1 MSRTLDL
8 SAYSIEIDGRVL
20 RMKPDADGYAT
31 AFMWA
36 FLMALLLGVQW
47 WSFGE
52 SKDPRRVAF
61 GNLSAEE
68 QTEFLR
74 AGKEAEHRVELIRR
88 QLSELQ
94 VNSMLGKNV
103 SSVMMEKITKLNQ
116 DLMKAK
122 KQARDFVVPAPPL
135 PRPIS
140 AMVYRTCQVLFV
152 ISAVLPFVVL
162 PFVRPKV
169 VYEGLPGEGVFVV
182 TLIPWVWWYRQGVIG
197 LHAITPAV
205 KREVRFSGRGTD
217 RQEHDA
223 GFIWM
228 IRLTPQPVNSFE
240 LGDHEFRIVL
250 KLMPNKGMVRD
261 QLPSYVRAPLRYFE
275 GVTGLQH
282 DRILVE
288 DVIATNRMKAAMRK
302 RLEVIHV
309 HSAE

>member
-8 SAYSIEIDGRVL
+8 SGYSLEVDGREL
-20 RMKPDADGYAT
+20 RMKPNADGYAH

-36 FLMALLLGVQW
+36 FLMVLLLGVQW

-61 GNLSAEE
+61 DKLSAEE
-68 QTEFLR
+68 QIEFLR
-74 AGKEAEHRVELIRR
+74 AGKEAEHRVELIQG
-88 QLSELQ
+88 QLSKLQ

-103 SSVMMEKITKLNQ
+103 SSVRMEKIIKLNQ

-122 KQARDFVVPAPPL
+122 KQTRDFVVPEPPP

-152 ISAVLPFVVL
+152 ISALLPFVIL
-162 PFVRPKV
+162 PFIRPKI
-169 VYEGLPGEGVFVV
+169 VYQGLPGEGVFVV
-182 TLIPWVWWYRQGVIG
+182 TLIPWVWQYRQGVTG
-197 LHAITPAV
+197 FHAITPAV
-205 KREVRFSGRGTD
+205 KREVRFYGRGTD
-217 RQEHDA
+217 TQEADM

-228 IRLTPQPVNSFE
+228 IRLTTQPVRSFE
-240 LGDHEFRIVL
+240 LGDHEFRIIL
-250 KLMPNKGMVRD
+250 KLMPDKGMVTD
-261 QLPSYVRAPLRYFE
+261 QLPMYVRDPLRFFE

-288 DVIATNRMKAAMRK
+288 DVIATNAPNAAMRK
-302 RLEVIHV
+302 RLDVIHV
-309 HSAE
+309 HSA

>member
-8 SAYSIEIDGRVL
+8 SGYSLEVDGREL
-20 RMKPDADGYAT
+20 RMKPNADGYAG

-36 FLMALLLGVQW
+36 FLMVLLLGVQW

-61 GNLSAEE
+61 DKLSAEE

-74 AGKEAEHRVELIRR
+74 AGKEAEHRVELIQG
-88 QLSELQ
+88 QLSKLQ

-103 SSVMMEKITKLNQ
+103 SSVRMEKIIKLNQ

-122 KQARDFVVPAPPL
+122 KQTRDFVVPEPPP
-135 PRPIS
+135 PRPFS

-152 ISAVLPFVVL
+152 ISALLPFAIL
-162 PFVRPKV
+162 PFIRPKI
-169 VYEGLPGEGVFVV
+169 VYQGLPGEGVFVV
-182 TLIPWVWWYRQGVIG
+182 TLIPWVWQYRQGVTG
-197 LHAITPAV
+197 FHAITPAV
-205 KREVRFSGRGTD
+205 KREVRFYGRGTD
-217 RQEHDA
+217 TQEADM

-228 IRLTPQPVNSFE
+228 IRLTTQPVRSFE
-240 LGDHEFRIVL
+240 LGDHEFRIIL
-250 KLMPNKGMVRD
+250 KLMPDKGMVTD
-261 QLPSYVRAPLRYFE
+261 QLPMYVRDPLRFFE

-288 DVIATNRMKAAMRK
+288 DVIATNAPNAAMRK
-302 RLEVIHV
+302 RLDVIHV
-309 HSAE
+309 HSA

>member
-8 SAYSIEIDGRVL
+8 SGYSLEVDGREL
-20 RMKPDADGYAT
+20 RMKPNADGYAH

-36 FLMALLLGVQW
+36 FLMVLLLGVQW

-61 GNLSAEE
+61 DKLSAEE
-68 QTEFLR
+68 QTELLR
-74 AGKEAEHRVELIRR
+74 AGKEAEHRVELIQG
-88 QLSELQ
+88 QLSKLQ

-103 SSVMMEKITKLNQ
+103 SSVRMEKIIKLNQ

-122 KQARDFVVPAPPL
+122 KQTRDFVVPEPPP

-152 ISAVLPFVVL
+152 ISALLPFVIL
-162 PFVRPKV
+162 PFIRPKI
-169 VYEGLPGEGVFVV
+169 VYQGLPGEGVFVV
-182 TLIPWVWWYRQGVIG
+182 TLIPWVWQYRQGVTG
-197 LHAITPAV
+197 FHAITPAV
-205 KREVRFSGRGTD
+205 KREVRFYGRGTD
-217 RQEHDA
+217 TQEADM

-228 IRLTPQPVNSFE
+228 IRLTTQPVRSFE
-240 LGDHEFRIVL
+240 LGDHEFRIIL
-250 KLMPNKGMVRD
+250 KLMPDKGMVTD
-261 QLPSYVRAPLRYFE
+261 QLPMYVRDPLRFFE

-288 DVIATNRMKAAMRK
+288 DVIATNAPNAAMRK
-302 RLEVIHV
+302 RLDVIHV
-309 HSAE
+309 HSD

>member
-8 SAYSIEIDGRVL
+8 SGYSLEVDGREL
-20 RMKPDADGYAT
+20 RMKPNADGYAH

-36 FLMALLLGVQW
+36 FLMVLLLGVQW

-61 GNLSAEE
+61 DKLSAEE

-74 AGKEAEHRVELIRR
+74 AGKEAEHRVELIQG
-88 QLSELQ
+88 QLSKLQ

-103 SSVMMEKITKLNQ
+103 SSVRMEKIIKLNQ

-122 KQARDFVVPAPPL
+122 KQTRDFVVPEPPP

-152 ISAVLPFVVL
+152 ISALLPFAIL
-162 PFVRPKV
+162 PFIRPKI
-169 VYEGLPGEGVFVV
+169 VYQGLPGEGVFVV
-182 TLIPWVWWYRQGVIG
+182 TLIPWVWQYRQGVTG
-197 LHAITPAV
+197 FHAITPAV
-205 KREVRFSGRGTD
+205 KREVRFYGRGTD
-217 RQEHDA
+217 TQEADM

-228 IRLTPQPVNSFE
+228 IRLTTQPVRSFE
-240 LGDHEFRIVL
+240 LGDHEFRIIL
-250 KLMPNKGMVRD
+250 KLMPDKGMVTD
-261 QLPSYVRAPLRYFE
+261 QLPMYVRDPLRFFE

-288 DVIATNRMKAAMRK
+288 DVIATNAPNAAMRK
-302 RLEVIHV
+302 RLDVIHV
-309 HSAE
+309 HSA

>member
-8 SAYSIEIDGRVL
+8 SGYSLEVDGREL
-20 RMKPDADGYAT
+20 RMKPNADGYAH

-36 FLMALLLGVQW
+36 FLMVLLLGVQW

-61 GNLSAEE
+61 DKLSAEE

-74 AGKEAEHRVELIRR
+74 AGKEAEHRVELIQG
-88 QLSELQ
+88 QLSKLQ

-103 SSVMMEKITKLNQ
+103 SSVRMEKIIKLNQ

-122 KQARDFVVPAPPL
+122 KQTRDFVVPEPPP

-152 ISAVLPFVVL
+152 ISALLPFAIL
-162 PFVRPKV
+162 PFIRPKI
-169 VYEGLPGEGVFVV
+169 VYQGLPGEGVFVV
-182 TLIPWVWWYRQGVIG
+182 TLIPWVWQYRQGVTG
-197 LHAITPAV
+197 FHAITPAV
-205 KREVRFSGRGTD
+205 KREVRFYGRGTD
-217 RQEHDA
+217 TQEADM

-228 IRLTPQPVNSFE
+228 IRLTTQPVRSFE
-240 LGDHEFRIVL
+240 LGDHEFRIIL
-250 KLMPNKGMVRD
+250 KLMPDKGMVTD
-261 QLPSYVRAPLRYFE
+261 QLPMYVRDPLRFFE

-288 DVIATNRMKAAMRK
+288 DVVATNASNAAMRK
-302 RLEVIHV
+302 RLDVIHV
-309 HSAE
+309 HSA

>member
-8 SAYSIEIDGRVL
+8 SGYSLEVDGREL
-20 RMKPDADGYAT
+20 RMKPNADGYAR

-36 FLMALLLGVQW
+36 FLMVLLLGVQW

-61 GNLSAEE
+61 DKLSAEE

-74 AGKEAEHRVELIRR
+74 AGKEAEHRVELIQG
-88 QLSELQ
+88 QLSKLQ

-103 SSVMMEKITKLNQ
+103 SSVRMEKIIKLNQ

-122 KQARDFVVPAPPL
+122 KQTRDFVVPEPPP

-152 ISAVLPFVVL
+152 ISALLPFAIL
-162 PFVRPKV
+162 PFIRPKI
-169 VYEGLPGEGVFVV
+169 VYQGLPGEGVFVV
-182 TLIPWVWWYRQGVIG
+182 TLIPWVWQYRQGVTG
-197 LHAITPAV
+197 FHAITPAV
-205 KREVRFSGRGTD
+205 KREVRFYGRGTD
-217 RQEHDA
+217 TQEADM

-228 IRLTPQPVNSFE
+228 IRLTTQPVRSFE
-240 LGDHEFRIVL
+240 LGDHEFRIIL
-250 KLMPNKGMVRD
+250 KLMPDKGMVTD
-261 QLPSYVRAPLRYFE
+261 QLPMYVRDPLRFFE

-288 DVIATNRMKAAMRK
+288 DVIATNAPNAAMRK
-302 RLEVIHV
+302 RLDVIHV
-309 HSAE
+309 HSD

>member
-8 SAYSIEIDGRVL
+8 SGYSLEVDGREL
-20 RMKPDADGYAT
+20 RMKPNADGYAH

-36 FLMALLLGVQW
+36 FLMVLLLGVQW

-61 GNLSAEE
+61 DKLSAEE
-68 QTEFLR
+68 QIEFLR
-74 AGKEAEHRVELIRR
+74 AGKEAEHRVELIQG
-88 QLSELQ
+88 QLSKLQ

-103 SSVMMEKITKLNQ
+103 SSVRMEKIIKLNQ

-122 KQARDFVVPAPPL
+122 KQTRDFVVPEPPP

-152 ISAVLPFVVL
+152 ISALLPFAIL
-162 PFVRPKV
+162 PFIRPKI
-169 VYEGLPGEGVFVV
+169 VYQGLPGEGVFVV
-182 TLIPWVWWYRQGVIG
+182 TLIPWVWQYRQGVTG
-197 LHAITPAV
+197 FHAITPAV
-205 KREVRFSGRGTD
+205 KREVRFYGRGTD
-217 RQEHDA
+217 TQEADM

-228 IRLTPQPVNSFE
+228 IRLTTQPVRSFE
-240 LGDHEFRIVL
+240 LGDHEFRIIL
-250 KLMPNKGMVRD
+250 KLMPDKGMVTD
-261 QLPSYVRAPLRYFE
+261 QLPMYVRDPLRFFE

-288 DVIATNRMKAAMRK
+288 DVIATNASNAAMRK
-302 RLEVIHV
+302 RLDVIHV
-309 HSAE
+309 HSA

>member
-8 SAYSIEIDGRVL
+8 SGYSIEIDGREL

-36 FLMALLLGVQW
+36 FLMVLLLGVQW

-61 GNLSAEE
+61 DKLSADE

-74 AGKEAEHRVELIRR
+74 AGKEAEHRVELIQE
-88 QLSELQ
+88 QLSKLQ
-94 VNSMLGKNV
+94 VNSMVGKNV

-122 KQARDFVVPAPPL
+122 KQTREFVVPEPPP

-140 AMVYRTCQVLFV
+140 AMVYRTCQILFV
-152 ISAVLPFVVL
+152 ISAVLPFVL
-162 PFVRPKV
+162 IPCIRPRV
-169 VYEGLPGEGVFVV
+169 VYEGLPGEGVFTV

-197 LHAITPAV
+197 FHAITPSV
-205 KREVRFSGRGTD
+205 KREVRFSGRGSD
-217 RQEHDA
+217 RQVHDV

-228 IRLTPQPVNSFE
+228 IRLTPQPVESTKI
-240 LGDHEFRIVL
+240 GDSEFRVLL
-250 KLMPNKGMVRD
+250 KLMPDKGMVRD
-261 QLPSYVRAPLRYFE
+261 QLPVYVRAPLRFFE

-288 DVIATNRMKAAMRK
+288 DVIAINARKTAMRTTTD
-302 RLEVIHV
+302 VIYV
-309 HSAE
+309 QAS

>member
-8 SAYSIEIDGRVL
+8 SGYSLEVDGREL
-20 RMKPDADGYAT
+20 RMKPNADGYAH

-36 FLMALLLGVQW
+36 FLMVLLLGVQW

-61 GNLSAEE
+61 DKLSAEE

-74 AGKEAEHRVELIRR
+74 AGKEAEHRVELIQG
-88 QLSELQ
+88 QLSKLQ

-103 SSVMMEKITKLNQ
+103 SSVMMEKIIKLNQ

-122 KQARDFVVPAPPL
+122 KQTRNFVVPEPPQ

-152 ISAVLPFVVL
+152 ISALLPFAIL
-162 PFVRPKV
+162 PFIRPKI
-169 VYEGLPGEGVFVV
+169 VYQGLPGEGVFVV
-182 TLIPWVWWYRQGVIG
+182 TLIPWVWQYRQGVTG
-197 LHAITPAV
+197 FHAITPAV
-205 KREVRFSGRGTD
+205 KREVRFYGRGTD
-217 RQEHDA
+217 TQEADM

-228 IRLTPQPVNSFE
+228 IRLTTQPVRSFE
-240 LGDHEFRIVL
+240 LGDHEFRIIL
-250 KLMPNKGMVRD
+250 KLMPDKGMVTD
-261 QLPSYVRAPLRYFE
+261 QLPMYVRDPLRFFE

-288 DVIATNRMKAAMRK
+288 DVIATNAPNAAMRK
-302 RLEVIHV
+302 RLDVIHV
-309 HSAE
+309 HST